1 MRTARD
7 VARLGEGRLIFS
19 EVMKNMTRGI
29 LLLLVAFAASAI
41 HGRPTAPGV
50 AGVDVFV
57 KQNPGKR
64 TVTDARG
71 NFVLDA
77 LPPGPCTLAFRAR
90 KAKEAT
96 TATTDRVTV
105 AATYSIKIEGT
116 KRPVNQSG
124 LTSDKLLAGVEIS
137 VEVGSG
143 AKARGQV
150 LADAVKKM
158 VWIPKEPGSNIPG
171 RWVEAGSAP
180 AAAQGTVHSAKDMQD
195 MHRSNP
201 NMVDPLTPGG
211 R

>member
-1 MRTARD
+1 
-7 VARLGEGRLIFS
+7 
-19 EVMKNMTRGI
+19 MKNITRTI
-29 LLLLVAFAASAI
+29 LPLVVAFAASAI
-41 HGRPTAPGV
+41 YGGQAPGV

-57 KQNPGKR
+57 KQNPAKR

-90 KAKEAT
+90 KAKETKT
-96 TATTDRVTV
+96 TTTDKVAV

-116 KRPVNQSG
+116 RRPVNQSG
-124 LTSDKLLAGVEIS
+124 LTSDKLLVGIDVSI
-137 VEVGSG
+137 EVGPG

-150 LADAVKKM
+150 IANAVKKM

-180 AAAQGTVHSAKDMQD
+180 PAAQGTVHSAKDMHNMYKD
-195 MHRSNP
+195 MP
-201 NMVDPLTPGG
+201 NMVDPLSPFG